1 MSPLVTLRC
10 DTSVWYSGRRS
21 MDLARTVL
29 ISCAVAG
36 LACVGEAPGLDGG
49 SGGGGDAGRPDAGL
63 DAGVDAGPPPDAGAV
78 ADAGP
83 QPDAGPVD
91 AGLVLPSID
100 RPLWIGYFKV
110 HGRYGD
116 FTTQATLDAGNMA
129 CVFANQGDFD
139 TSIQDPIALTAKA
152 AGDLNALGAG
162 IVIAGGTAEISAAR
176 PYWSQVVA
184 LYVTGEGTGAS
195 ALESTPCE
203 QQAAAARAHVQGL
216 GLPNRPVI
224 CYYDTDI
231 SVDPTGIW
239 RLPAGVDW
247 IGLNAYLGP
256 AAPATTMDAITQL
269 RDRIRRQLA
278 RLPAN
283 KPAIVMAQAY
293 DRNGAWTDLAMLEQ
307 LQPIYLEEAKLDA
320 RIKGIWWF
328 SYSRPGGTL
337 SHPRLRKWHE
347 AVFRANVMGR
357 PAIEVPP

>member
-1 MSPLVTLRC
+1 MTTLF
-10 DTSVWYSGRRS
+10 RS
-21 MDLARTVL
+21 LL
-29 ISCAVAG
+29 ISCGVAVS
-36 LACVGEAPGLDGG
+36 ACVGDATDLDGG
-49 SGGGGDAGRPDAGL
+49 GADAGRDAGFDAGAPDAGTPP
-63 DAGVDAGPPPDAGAV
+63 DGGVPPDAGPPA
-78 ADAGP
+78 
-83 QPDAGPVD
+83 DAGPVD
-91 AGLVLPSID
+91 AGLVLPAID
-100 RPLWIGYFKV
+100 RPLWLGYFKV

-116 FTTQATLDAGNMA
+116 FTTEATRDAGNMA

-152 AGDLNALGAG
+152 AADLNALGAG

-184 LYVTGEGTGAS
+184 LYVTGEGTGVS
-195 ALESTPCE
+195 PLESTPCE
-203 QQAAAARAHVQGL
+203 QQAVAARAHVQGL

-231 SVDPTGIW
+231 SADPMGIW

-247 IGLNAYLGP
+247 IGVNAYLGP
-256 AAPATTMDAITQL
+256 AAPATTMEAVSQL
-269 RDRIRRQLA
+269 RDRIHRQLA
-278 RLPAN
+278 RLPAG
-283 KPAIVMAQAY
+283 KPVIIMAQAY
-293 DRNGAWTDLAMLEQ
+293 DRNGAWTDLAMLEE